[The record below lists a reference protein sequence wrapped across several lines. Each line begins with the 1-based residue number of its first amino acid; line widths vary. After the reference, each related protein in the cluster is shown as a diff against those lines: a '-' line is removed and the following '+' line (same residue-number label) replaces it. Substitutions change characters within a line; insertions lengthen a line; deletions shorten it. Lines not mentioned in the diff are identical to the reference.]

1 MSGPDPQRPD
11 DRLLDEFLA
20 GRSEVSRAYRAA
32 SDDTAPP
39 ALDAAVLQMAREA
52 ARRPPLRNA
61 RWRLP
66 LAAAAV
72 LVLSFGSLQLI
83 REEPAAR
90 RATLM
95 EAESPTIATRMP
107 ATGTEAAADAMP
119 APALESKEEIMAAPV
134 SGSEDEPRQ
143 PQASR
148 KAMPPAAAAPGESPA
163 AQASVANE
171 ESSDSQEP
179 DDVSGAAVAGA
190 PPAAASRLMQQAP
203 RPELAPAPAPAMDA
217 AGGAETRSATQ
228 ERQRAQ
234 SAREERSPEDWLRQI
249 EAMLAAGERQRAI
262 EELQQLRRRHPDF
275 ELPPELVNLLP
286 RSEPPPLRPPGRP

>member
-11 DRLLDEFLA
+11 DTLLDDFLE
-20 GRSEVSRAYRAA
+20 GRSEVSRAYRAV

-39 ALDAAVLQMAREA
+39 ALDAAVLKMAREA
-52 ARRPPLRNA
+52 VRRPAARGV

-95 EAESPTIATRMP
+95 EAEAPTIAMP
-107 ATGTEAAADAMP
+107 MPETGTRSAGEAMP
-119 APALESKEEIMAAPV
+119 EPAFESQEEVKAAPR
-134 SGSEDEPRQ
+134 SRREELQ
-143 PQASR
+143 TSR
-148 KAMPPAAAAPGESPA
+148 KVESPA
-163 AQASVANE
+163 TAAPTAPPPAQEDLAGKESQAS
-171 ESSDSQEP
+171 SDA
-179 DDVSGAAVAGA
+179 SGAAVAAA
-190 PPAAASRLMQQAP
+190 PPTAATRLMQSMP
-203 RPELAPAPAPAMDA
+203 KPEPSPAPETD
-217 AGGAETRSATQ
+217 AETRSATL

-234 SAREERSPEDWLRQI
+234 SERRERSPEDWLRQI

-262 EELQQLRRRHPDF
+262 DELLRLRQRYPQF
-275 ELPPELVNLLP
+275 ELPPELVTLLP
-286 RSEPPPLRPPGRP
+286 SPAPATPVRPPGRP